1 MPLHL
6 PRPLPPLLSCLSL
19 SSVVTHSYHSYPPLV
34 CCQLH
39 LTRARAR
46 ILTCAHALGWSLQV
60 RVTNVLNTLMQC
72 FSIVC
77 LITVEWMCFGYS
89 LGLSPSPVCCSL
101 ALARS
106 RSLPGLQHSL
116 ISPSPVCRSLSLAPS
131 RSLSLALARCL
142 VCSTPSS
149 RLVTCDQ
156 DWTASNPRI
165 HGGPRRPQT

>member
-1 MPLHL
+1 MTLHL

-46 ILTCAHALGWSLQV
+46 VLTCAHALGWSLQV

-116 ISPSPVCRSLSLAPS
+116 ISPSPVCRSLSPHAVRLTPKTPTLETLEAPTQ
-131 RSLSLALARCL
+131 L
-142 VCSTPSS
+142 PE
-149 RLVTCDQ
+149 
-156 DWTASNPRI
+156 
-165 HGGPRRPQT
+165 PQCCYTLHAKRVVP